1 MQVDEKTLNAVKNV
15 VKKTLQ
21 DLTESRVLPSTRVT
35 KVVQRN
41 DVVQVTFEVPAHWW
55 TVLDN

>member
-1 MQVDEKTLNAVKNV
+1 MVNQKRLAEAVKNV

-21 DLTESRVLPSTRVT
+21 DLTESKVLPSTRVT

-55 TVLDN
+55 TGLE